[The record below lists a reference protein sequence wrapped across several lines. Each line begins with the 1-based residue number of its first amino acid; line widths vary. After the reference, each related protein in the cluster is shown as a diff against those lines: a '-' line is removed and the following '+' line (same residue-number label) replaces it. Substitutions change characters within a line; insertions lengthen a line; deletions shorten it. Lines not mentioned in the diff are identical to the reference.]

1 MTLDRHKQ
9 VLADVEHLASYYTKI
24 DFPNI
29 AAKFNAAAD
38 TIRELIS
45 AIEKVEQVEERKDDT
60 QL

>member
-1 MTLDRHKQ
+1 MILDKHKQ

-38 TIRELIS
+38 TIRELIGVL
-45 AIEKVEQVEERKDDT
+45 EKVSLTEEEKGD
-60 QL
+60 QK